1 MKKNLVFIS
10 FLLLAALQVYAAAS
24 FRKEIPVRQHGKE
37 EGMLLDLSKISMG
50 TLNDVEEKKQYLST
64 VQLEKQRIQNY
75 TLRMVY
81 ENAYTLYKH
90 GDYQRAQEMAQ
101 TILSIDPNFKQAQT
115 LAKQAQHMGTYGTIS
130 EAQVI
135 EAKFQETIRLYDSGR
150 LVEANDKLNEILT
163 IQPGNSK
170 AQAWKRKIDYDIA
183 KEYTRRGDVAYE
195 QGDYQDALDAWYN
208 ALLMRKDD
216 PKLLAKISET
226 ENKLRKQQVADSMKQ
241 ALDFYNKGQFVE
253 SYAVFE
259 RITKIQPGDP
269 RVQKYMSQLKNEIAA
284 GYYNAGNKSYNSN
297 RFDQAISY
305 WTNAKKW
312 GADSGT
318 MDALIKRARN
328 AKENHLRVKQ
338 ERAQQA
344 EIAAQKAEEAAQ
356 KAEEAAQ
363 KAEETAQ
370 EEPIETV
377 TVDNTLI
384 PGATGGIGTSVGAVG
399 ANETLPTLG
408 GTVNRVS
415 PEASAAS
422 RAKYIEGL
430 DAFNQDDYERA
441 RQAWIVAK
449 QLDPGNSDADLGLRK
464 VEELMK

>member
-318 MDALIKRARN
+318 MDALIKQARN

>member
-1 MKKNLVFIS
+1 MKKNLIFIS
-10 FLLLAALQVYAAAS
+10 LLVCAALNVYAAAS

-81 ENAYTLYKH
+81 ENAYLLYKH

-115 LAKQAQHMGTYGTIS
+115 LARQAQHMGTYGTIS

-195 QGDYQDALDAWYN
+195 KGDYQDALDAWYN

-216 PKLLAKISET
+216 PKLVAKISET

-253 SYAVFE
+253 AYAVFE

-297 RFDQAISY
+297 RFDQAVSY

-312 GADSGT
+312 GADSGM

-338 ERAQQA
+338 EQAQQA
-344 EIAAQKAEEAAQ
+344 EVAAQ

-370 EEPIETV
+370 QAATEEPIETV
-377 TVDNTLI
+377 TVDNSLI
-384 PGATGGIGTSVGAVG
+384 PGASSGGIGTSVGAVG
-399 ANETLPTLG
+399 TNETLPTLG
-408 GTVNRVS
+408 GTTTNRVS

-464 VEELMK
+464 VEELLR